1 VRNQKTIIM
10 NIAILG
16 AGSVGQALGLGWAKH
31 GHQVHFGLKDPA
43 DDRAAALRS
52 KNRVMVATNAQAAA
66 ASDVLALCT
75 PWNATKA
82 AIESCGDLNGKIL
95 IDCTNPLKP
104 DFSGLEIGFDTSGLE
119 RVASWAKGAQAFKAM
134 NQIGSNLMDG
144 PTFQQGKPVMF
155 VCGDGNR
162 KEVVLDLV
170 RQLGFEAIDA
180 GGSEIARLVEP
191 YAMLWIHLALVQG
204 LGRDFAFALL
214 TTKGH
219 E

>member
-1 VRNQKTIIM
+1 M
-10 NIAILG
+10 NIAIIG
-16 AGSVGQALGLGWAKH
+16 AGSVGQALGLGWANR
-31 GHQVHFGLKDPA
+31 GHQVHFGLKDA
-43 DDRAAALRS
+43 SDDRAAGLRS
-52 KNRVMVATNAQAAA
+52 KNRVVVATNAQAAA
-66 ASDVLALCT
+66 VSDVLALCT
-75 PWNATKA
+75 PWNATQA
-82 AIESCGDLNGKIL
+82 AIESCGDLSGKVL

-119 RVASWAKGAQAFKAM
+119 QVAGWARGAQAFKAM

-144 PTFQQGKPVMF
+144 PTFKQGKPVMF
-155 VCGDGNR
+155 VCGDGDR

-180 GGSEIARLVEP
+180 GGSKIARLIEP

-204 LGRDFAFALL
+204 LGRNFAFALL
-214 TTKGH
+214 TAKGH

>member
-1 VRNQKTIIM
+1 M
-10 NIAILG
+10 NIAIIG
-16 AGSVGQALGLGWAKH
+16 AGSVGQALGLGWAKR
-31 GHQVHFGLKDPA
+31 GHQVHFGLKDPS
-43 DDRAAALRS
+43 DDRVAALRS
-52 KNRVMVATNAQAAA
+52 KDRVVVATNAQATA
-66 ASDVLALCT
+66 ASDVVALCT
-75 PWNATKA
+75 PWAATKA
-82 AIESCGDLNGKIL
+82 AIESCGDLSGKVL

-119 RVASWAKGAQAFKAM
+119 RVAEWARGAQAFKAM

-144 PTFQQGKPVMF
+144 PTVKQGKPVMF
-155 VCGDGNR
+155 VCGDGDR

-180 GGSEIARLVEP
+180 GGSKIARLVEP

-204 LGRDFAFALL
+204 LGRNFAFALL

>member
-1 VRNQKTIIM
+1 M
-10 NIAILG
+10 NIAIIG
-16 AGSVGQALGLGWAKH
+16 AGSVGQAIGLGWANR
-31 GHQVHFGLKDPA
+31 GHRVHFGLKDPS
-43 DDRAAALRS
+43 DDRAAMLRS

-75 PWNATKA
+75 PWNATQA
-82 AIESCGDLNGKIL
+82 AIESCGELKGKIL

-119 RVASWAKGAQAFKAM
+119 RVAGWASGAQAFKAM

-144 PTFQQGKPVMF
+144 PTFKQGKPVMF

-180 GGSEIARLVEP
+180 GGSKIARLVEP

-214 TTKGH
+214 TAKGH